1 MAQYPIE
8 FTGILRFP
16 KPPKDKKGRHYPTVI
31 RHFQLWIF
39 GARSPIIRAM
49 NVILIHPR
57 EWGQNTTTGQ
67 LVLRDERYRHIRE
80 VIKPEP
86 GDQLR
91 VGLLGG
97 LLGNAR
103 VEAIDN
109 HSISLQIQLDS
120 APPAPLPVTLL
131 LALPRPKVLR
141 RTLQAC
147 VTLGVKNI
155 YLINSFRVE
164 KSYWQTPFLEQGPLQ
179 ETLLQG
185 LEQARD
191 TVLPQVHLRKRFKPF
206 VEDELPVLLQGK
218 LGWIAHPTA
227 DAQPCPSG
235 LVDPC
240 LLAVGPEGGFIPYEV
255 EKLVENGFQTIGL
268 GPRILKVETAVPAL
282 LGKLFL

>member
-1 MAQYPIE
+1 M
-8 FTGILRFP
+8 
-16 KPPKDKKGRHYPTVI
+16 
-31 RHFQLWIF
+31 
-39 GARSPIIRAM
+39 ARSPIIRAM

-57 EWGQNTTTGQ
+57 EWGQNSTSGQ
-67 LVLRDERYRHIRE
+67 LVLQDERHRHIRD

-97 LLGNAR
+97 LLGTAIVCNLDAR
-103 VEAIDN
+103 EVTLEIV
-109 HSISLQIQLDS
+109 LDS
-120 APPAPLPVTLL
+120 APPPPLPVTLL

-147 VTLGVKNI
+147 TTLGVKNI

-164 KSYWQTPFLEQGPLQ
+164 KSYWQTPFLEENAVQ
-179 ETLLQG
+179 ETLLLG

-191 TVLPQVHLRKRFKPF
+191 TRLPQVHLRKRFKPF
-206 VEDELPVLLQGK
+206 VEDELPTLMQGQQ
-218 LGWIAHPTA
+218 GWIAHPTPT
-227 DAQPCPSG
+227 AQPCPSG
-235 LVDPC
+235 LIEPC

-255 EKLVENGFQTIGL
+255 EKLAEAGFQTIGL